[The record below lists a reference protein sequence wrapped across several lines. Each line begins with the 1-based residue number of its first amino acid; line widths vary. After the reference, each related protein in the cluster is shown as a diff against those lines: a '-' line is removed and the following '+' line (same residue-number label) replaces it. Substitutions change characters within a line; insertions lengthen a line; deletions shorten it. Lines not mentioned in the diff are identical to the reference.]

1 MFDTLKR
8 ITELRTAR
16 GWSVYHL
23 AKLTDIPQ
31 STISTWYRRGLCPPI
46 DKIERLCEAFG
57 ISLSQFF
64 YEEDDGTTS
73 DIDILHKYTLLSTEQ
88 QKIITDLFKVFI
100 QNKEDRSHCD

>member
-31 STISTWYRRGLCPPI
+31 SMISTWYRRGLCPPI

-64 YEEDDGTTS
+64 YLEDTDNNP
-73 DIDILHKYTLLSTEQ
+73 DLLLLHDWTLLSSEQ
-88 QKIITDLFKVFI
+88 QKIIEELIQIFI
-100 QNKEDRSHCD
+100 KQGG

>member
-64 YEEDDGTTS
+64 YLEDTDNNP
-73 DIDILHKYTLLSTEQ
+73 DLLLLHDWTLLSSEQ
-88 QKIITDLFKVFI
+88 QKIIEELIQIFI
-100 QNKEDRSHCD
+100 KQGG

>member
-64 YEEDDGTTS
+64 YLEDTDNNP
-73 DIDILHKYTLLSTEQ
+73 DLLFLHDWTLLSSEQ
-88 QKIITDLFKVFI
+88 QKIIKELIQIFI
-100 QNKEDRSHCD
+100 KQGGQNYAI